1 LYRDEP
7 RLAPGLGFAYRLPEM
22 AQVRNPWYLRALLAA
37 AATLGVQMRAG
48 CPSFGFVREKTRIVA
63 VETGEGRLS
72 AGQYLVCTG
81 AWTDA
86 LLAPLGCRLEVS
98 PVRGQ
103 IVLLR
108 LKAPIVRRIVLR
120 GKRYLVPRPD
130 GRLLVGSTEEH
141 AGFDKTTT
149 AAAVGELIRFAVELV
164 PALASATVER
174 CWAGLRPGSRDG
186 LPSVGRVPG
195 FDNLWVAAG
204 HFRAGIQ
211 LSAAT
216 GLVLAEAMTGKVP
229 TVPLEPFAPGRP
241 AAPPVRPTF
250 RS

>member
-1 LYRDEP
+1 L
-7 RLAPGLGFAYRLPEM
+7 
-22 AQVRNPWYLRALLAA
+22 
-37 AATLGVQMRAG
+37 
-48 CPSFGFVREKTRIVA
+48 VREKNRIVA
-63 VETGEGRLS
+63 LETCEGRLS
-72 AGQYLVCTG
+72 AGQYLVCAG
-81 AWTDA
+81 AWTDT
-86 LLAPLGCRLEVS
+86 LLAPLGCRLGVF

-108 LKAPIVRRIVLR
+108 SEVPVVSRIVLR

-130 GRLLVGSTEEH
+130 GRLLVGSTEED
-141 AGFDKTTT
+141 AGFDKATT

-164 PALASATVER
+164 PRLSGAAVER

-186 LPSVGRVPG
+186 LPSIGRVPG

-229 TVPLEPFAPGRP
+229 SVPLEPFRPDRPPG
-241 AAPPVRPTF
+241 PPVRPAF